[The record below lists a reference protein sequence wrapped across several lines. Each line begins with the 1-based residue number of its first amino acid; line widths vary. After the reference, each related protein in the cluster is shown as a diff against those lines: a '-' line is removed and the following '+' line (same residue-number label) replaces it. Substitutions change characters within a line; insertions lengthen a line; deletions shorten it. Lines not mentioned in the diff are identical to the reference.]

1 MGWRDLGGAAGA
13 GPVHPAERAVF
24 PVYHA
29 ASVGAGGRRK
39 RDRRLKWAAVPGLVF
54 AALNIA
60 VGLRSYGLMDLFRQ
74 GMDLFC
80 Q

>member
-1 MGWRDLGGAAGA
+1 MLLWVPEAG
-13 GPVHPAERAVF
+13 E
-24 PVYHA
+24 
-29 ASVGAGGRRK
+29 K